1 MDYMK
6 DQTFAEIVQSCQR
19 QERQGQE
26 QMFNL
31 FYNYAMSVA
40 IRYTPTVEIAE
51 EVVNDSF
58 VKGFTHIDR
67 LYNPELSFKSWLRRI
82 IINTALDLLKKKKMI
97 QQNDLEMAW
106 KVGMESDIV
115 EQLTREK
122 ILEYVKKLPTQY
134 RTVFNLYVID
144 GYTHPEI
151 AELLNISVGSS
162 KSNLSRARFH
172 LKHLLNEKIF

>member
-1 MDYMK
+1 MDYTK
-6 DQTFAEIVQSCQR
+6 DSTFAEIIQSCQR

-26 QMFNL
+26 QLFNM

-40 IRYTPTVEIAE
+40 MRYTPTIEIAE

-58 VKGFTHIDR
+58 VKTFTHINE
-67 LYNPELSFKSWLRRI
+67 LYDSEPSFKGWLRRVV
-82 IINTALDLLKKKKMI
+82 INTALDLLKKKKMI
-97 QQNDLEMAW
+97 QPNNLETAW
-106 KVGMESDIV
+106 KVGLESDIV
-115 EQLTREK
+115 ERLTREK
-122 ILEYVKKLPTQY
+122 ILEYVTRLPTQY

-151 AELLNISVGSS
+151 ADLLNISVGSS
-162 KSNLSRARFH
+162 KSNLSRARVY

>member
-6 DQTFAEIVQSCQR
+6 DPTFAEIIQSCQR

-40 IRYTPTVEIAE
+40 MRYTPTIEIAE

-58 VKGFTHIDR
+58 VKVFTHIDK
-67 LYNPELSFKSWLRRI
+67 LYNSEPSFKGWLRRVV
-82 IINTALDLLKKKKMI
+82 INTALDLLKKKKMI
-97 QQNDLEMAW
+97 QPIDLDTAW
-106 KVGMESDIV
+106 KVGLESDIV

-122 ILEYVKKLPTQY
+122 ILEYVKKLPNQY

>member
-6 DQTFAEIVQSCQR
+6 DSTFAEIVQSCQR

-40 IRYTPTVEIAE
+40 IRYTPTMEIAE

-58 VKGFTHIDR
+58 VKVFTNIDR
-67 LYNPELSFKSWLRRI
+67 LYNPELSFKGWLRRI
-82 IINTALDLLKKKKMI
+82 VINTALDLLKKKKMI
-97 QQNDLEMAW
+97 QVNNLDTGWQ
-106 KVGMESDIV
+106 VGEESDIV
-115 EQLTREK
+115 ERLTREK
-122 ILEYVKKLPTQY
+122 VLEYVKKLPTQY
-134 RTVFNLYVID
+134 KTVFNLYVVD

-151 AELLNISVGSS
+151 AVLLNISVGSS

-172 LKHLLNEKIF
+172 LKHLLNENFF